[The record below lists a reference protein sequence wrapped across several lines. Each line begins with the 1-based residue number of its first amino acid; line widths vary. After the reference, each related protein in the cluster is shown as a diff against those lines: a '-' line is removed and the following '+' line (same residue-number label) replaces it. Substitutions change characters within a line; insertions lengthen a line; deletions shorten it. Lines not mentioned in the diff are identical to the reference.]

1 MFSDVPHNL
10 SKLILT
16 RYTPGFLYMAIHE
29 LDEAHLGR
37 FSFRSRDGVLE
48 VCDF

>member
-1 MFSDVPHNL
+1 
-10 SKLILT
+10 
-16 RYTPGFLYMAIHE
+16 MAIHE

-48 VCDF
+48 VDRILFVSFMKKYLQSSSLPV